1 MKKTI
6 EVLVIVAMIG
16 LFCSCGAEQEAAD
29 TMQME
34 PQLSQMKTI
43 SEWATMECYYHN
55 VAEYYQKNASGYLLW
70 KKDKNFWISYDGI
83 VTLGID
89 SSKLDVKVDGENVKI
104 HIPEA
109 KVLSS
114 KPNPDSITKDS
125 YYYAKNSAIADADD
139 QTKAYKKAETEME
152 KTAANDIVLLAQAQ
166 QRVQSMLEDY
176 VKNMGTMLGKEYTIT
191 WDIKENHVKSDTA
204 ESTE

>member
-1 MKKTI
+1 MQRHQKITI
-6 EVLVIVAMIG
+6 KVKIITAEENDKNEKNNRSAGYCCNGQG

-43 SEWATMECYYHN
+43 SELATMKCYITTQRN
-55 VAEYYQKNASGYLLW
+55 TTKKNASGYLLW

-104 HIPEA
+104 IFQ
-109 KVLSS
+109 K
-114 KPNPDSITKDS
+114 
-125 YYYAKNSAIADADD
+125 
-139 QTKAYKKAETEME
+139 
-152 KTAANDIVLLAQAQ
+152 
-166 QRVQSMLEDY
+166 QRY
-176 VKNMGTMLGKEYTIT
+176 
-191 WDIKENHVKSDTA
+191 
-204 ESTE
+204 

>member
-55 VAEYYQKNASGYLLW
+55 VAEYYQKMLLVIYYG
-70 KKDKNFWISYDGI
+70 KKIKI
-83 VTLGID
+83 VG
-89 SSKLDVKVDGENVKI
+89 SV
-104 HIPEA
+104 
-109 KVLSS
+109 
-114 KPNPDSITKDS
+114 
-125 YYYAKNSAIADADD
+125 
-139 QTKAYKKAETEME
+139 M
-152 KTAANDIVLLAQAQ
+152 
-166 QRVQSMLEDY
+166 
-176 VKNMGTMLGKEYTIT
+176 MG
-191 WDIKENHVKSDTA
+191 
-204 ESTE
+204 

>member
-43 SEWATMECYYHN
+43 SELATMKCYYHN

-70 KKDKNFWISYDGI
+70 KKDKNFCQMPEDNYAIRNYVDSL
-83 VTLGID
+83 LG
-89 SSKLDVKVDGENVKI
+89 
-104 HIPEA
+104 
-109 KVLSS
+109 
-114 KPNPDSITKDS
+114 
-125 YYYAKNSAIADADD
+125 
-139 QTKAYKKAETEME
+139 Q
-152 KTAANDIVLLAQAQ
+152 
-166 QRVQSMLEDY
+166 
-176 VKNMGTMLGKEYTIT
+176 
-191 WDIKENHVKSDTA
+191 
-204 ESTE
+204 

>member
-55 VAEYYQKNASGYLLW
+55 VAEYYQKMLLVIYYG
-70 KKDKNFWISYDGI
+70 KKI
-83 VTLGID
+83 
-89 SSKLDVKVDGENVKI
+89 KI
-104 HIPEA
+104 FGS
-109 KVLSS
+109 V
-114 KPNPDSITKDS
+114 
-125 YYYAKNSAIADADD
+125 
-139 QTKAYKKAETEME
+139 M
-152 KTAANDIVLLAQAQ
+152 
-166 QRVQSMLEDY
+166 
-176 VKNMGTMLGKEYTIT
+176 MG
-191 WDIKENHVKSDTA
+191 
-204 ESTE
+204 

>member
-43 SEWATMECYYHN
+43 SELATMKCYYHN

-70 KKDKNFWISYDGI
+70 KKDKNFWIS
-83 VTLGID
+83 
-89 SSKLDVKVDGENVKI
+89 
-104 HIPEA
+104 
-109 KVLSS
+109 
-114 KPNPDSITKDS
+114 
-125 YYYAKNSAIADADD
+125 
-139 QTKAYKKAETEME
+139 
-152 KTAANDIVLLAQAQ
+152 
-166 QRVQSMLEDY
+166 
-176 VKNMGTMLGKEYTIT
+176 
-191 WDIKENHVKSDTA
+191 
-204 ESTE
+204 

>member
-70 KKDKNFWISYDGI
+70 KKDKNFWIDPPGKQGSVWDFSGNQR
-83 VTLGID
+83 
-89 SSKLDVKVDGENVKI
+89 K
-104 HIPEA
+104 
-109 KVLSS
+109 
-114 KPNPDSITKDS
+114 
-125 YYYAKNSAIADADD
+125 
-139 QTKAYKKAETEME
+139 TEWYNNR
-152 KTAANDIVLLAQAQ
+152 TSNL
-166 QRVQSMLEDY
+166 
-176 VKNMGTMLGKEYTIT
+176 
-191 WDIKENHVKSDTA
+191 
-204 ESTE
+204 

>member
-43 SEWATMECYYHN
+43 SELATMKCYYHN

-70 KKDKNFWISYDGI
+70 KKI
-83 VTLGID
+83 
-89 SSKLDVKVDGENVKI
+89 KI
-104 HIPEA
+104 FGS
-109 KVLSS
+109 V
-114 KPNPDSITKDS
+114 
-125 YYYAKNSAIADADD
+125 
-139 QTKAYKKAETEME
+139 M
-152 KTAANDIVLLAQAQ
+152 
-166 QRVQSMLEDY
+166 
-176 VKNMGTMLGKEYTIT
+176 MG
-191 WDIKENHVKSDTA
+191 
-204 ESTE
+204 

>member
-55 VAEYYQKNASGYLLW
+55 VAEYYKKMLLVIYYG
-70 KKDKNFWISYDGI
+70 KKI
-83 VTLGID
+83 
-89 SSKLDVKVDGENVKI
+89 KI
-104 HIPEA
+104 FGS
-109 KVLSS
+109 V
-114 KPNPDSITKDS
+114 
-125 YYYAKNSAIADADD
+125 
-139 QTKAYKKAETEME
+139 M
-152 KTAANDIVLLAQAQ
+152 
-166 QRVQSMLEDY
+166 
-176 VKNMGTMLGKEYTIT
+176 MG
-191 WDIKENHVKSDTA
+191 
-204 ESTE
+204 

>member
-43 SEWATMECYYHN
+43 SELATMKCYYHN

-89 SSKLDVKVDGENVKI
+89 SSKLDVKVDGECKNTY
-104 HIPEA
+104 
-109 KVLSS
+109 SRS
-114 KPNPDSITKDS
+114 KGIKFKTKS
-125 YYYAKNSAIADADD
+125 RQHYQGFLLLCKKFSNSGC
-139 QTKAYKKAETEME
+139 
-152 KTAANDIVLLAQAQ
+152 
-166 QRVQSMLEDY
+166 R
-176 VKNMGTMLGKEYTIT
+176 
-191 WDIKENHVKSDTA
+191 
-204 ESTE
+204 

>member
-139 QTKAYKKAETEME
+139 QTKAYKKAEKEME
-152 KTAANDIVLLAQAQ
+152 KTAANDTVLLA
-166 QRVQSMLEDY
+166 
-176 VKNMGTMLGKEYTIT
+176 
-191 WDIKENHVKSDTA
+191 
-204 ESTE
+204 